1 MISEASYH
9 RIRMTSSLTL
19 IDHVYLVNREFGVLI
34 AQALDIM
41 DELTVLI

>member
-1 MISEASYH
+1 MISETSYH
-9 RIRMTSSLTL
+9 RIRMASPLTL
-19 IDHVYLVNREFGVLI
+19 VDHVYLVNREFGVLI